1 MIDEVSQCFAT
12 RRVIRPASDL
22 DQVTT
27 AIPGRVERAGAKTPA
42 WRRALR
48 RICSCCAV
56 MSMLSPGEKNRAMA
70 GKVCGAGMILG
81 AQIWRSI
88 KSDLLKT
95 MTSLSE
101 SPQSAVDKHL
111 SHPKYRPDIDGL
123 RAIAV
128 LSVVAFHAFPSLI
141 PGGFVGVD
149 VFFVISGFLISSII
163 LGSLEK
169 NSFSFVEFYSR
180 RVRRIFPALLLMLAA
195 TWAFG
200 WFVLLADEY
209 MQLGKHI
216 AGGSAFISNFVLR
229 AESGYFD
236 NSADTKPLLHLWS
249 LGIEEQ
255 FYLAW
260 PLILWAAF
268 KIRLNTLILLALIGG
283 TSFAL
288 NVMSVQSDPVGTF
301 YSPQTRFWEL
311 LIGSY
316 LAYVTL
322 YKNQTFPKW
331 RGVGGPVIRNTQS
344 FVGFTCLVV
353 AFSLTTKNNQ
363 FPGWWA
369 LLPTVGASLIIA
381 GGPHAWFNRTVLS
394 NRIFVWFGLISFPL
408 YLWHWPLLSFAHIL
422 EGSTVSPTTL
432 SLAVVTSVLLSW
444 LTYKFVERPLRL
456 GGYNKTK
463 TTALIVLMLFFGIT
477 GYTTYVNGGFKSR
490 LKDREEF
497 AEYFE
502 NSLPERK
509 YFAKLELFKNYR
521 GECNFQN
528 TAQYVQG
535 NSTNVP
541 VAEIDSSCYT
551 KQFPEGKTL
560 FIWGDS
566 HAQQLFSGLR
576 KEMPENWDVLQVASS
591 GCVASPDVKEPS
603 TTDFCTQSNWFALKQ
618 IKQLIPD
625 VVIVGQNE
633 NHDPAALRHIFL
645 ALKEAGVKRV
655 IFTGPTPHW
664 TVDLPKTIMKTLWIN
679 TPRRTLLGLNMSV
692 MDQNT
697 ELKKSLANSGAI
709 YADIISAF
717 CNKDGCITYL
727 GNDIKAGITSWDYGH
742 LTPIASEYLARKL
755 LVDLITNEHSNTDQN

>member
-1 MIDEVSQCFAT
+1 
-12 RRVIRPASDL
+12 
-22 DQVTT
+22 
-27 AIPGRVERAGAKTPA
+27 
-42 WRRALR
+42 
-48 RICSCCAV
+48 
-56 MSMLSPGEKNRAMA
+56 
-70 GKVCGAGMILG
+70 
-81 AQIWRSI
+81 
-88 KSDLLKT
+88 

-163 LGSLEK
+163 FGSLEK

-180 RVRRIFPALLLMLAA
+180 RVSRIFPALLLMLAA

-229 AESGYFD
+229 AESGYFE

-268 KIRLNTLILLALIGG
+268 KIRLNALILLTLIGG

-288 NVMSVQSDPVGTF
+288 NLMSVQSDPVGTF

-322 YKNQTFPKW
+322 YKSRTFPKW

-344 FVGFTCLVV
+344 FVGLTCLAL

-381 GGPHAWFNRTVLS
+381 GGPYAWFNKTILS

-422 EGSTVSPTTL
+422 EGSTASPTTL
-432 SLAVVTSVLLSW
+432 ILAVATSVLLSW

-456 GGYNKTK
+456 SGYNNTK

-477 GYTTYVNGGFKSR
+477 GYATYANGGFKSR

-528 TAQYVQG
+528 TAQYVKG

-576 KEMPENWDVLQVASS
+576 KEMPENWDILQVASS

-618 IKQLIPD
+618 IKQVIPD

-633 NHDPAALRHIFL
+633 NHDPAALRRIFL
-645 ALKEAGVKRV
+645 VLKDAGVKRV

-664 TVDLPKTIMKTLWIN
+664 SVDLPKTIMKTLWIN
-679 TPRRTLLGLNMSV
+679 TPRRTLLGLNMIV

-717 CNKDGCITYL
+717 CNNDGCMTYV
-727 GNDIKAGITSWDYGH
+727 GNDIKTGITSWDYGH
-742 LTPIASEYLARKL
+742 LTPIASEYLAKKL
-755 LVDLITNEHSNTDQN
+755 LVDLVTNEHSNTDQN